1 MPRSPITSKNAKANE
16 AFDLLKQGKH
26 KEARDIL
33 EKIVHEDTAD
43 AAVLETLGD
52 VREKLGDKAGAM
64 DAYGGAVTHLRARGE
79 GKRAL
84 AIIEL
89 MLIVDES
96 TVTARREAADIR
108 RELGDVAACWRDVIT
123 TVEAALHKDDL
134 AAALEVVEAHADVV
148 PDQQPAVAVCRRLE
162 TASKREA
169 SRMARALAE
178 SLRVRGRVDDARVL
192 SALATDIEPAL
203 KDVIHSRNV
212 PPEERTD
219 EPWAEKTP
227 EVPASLSDVEDID
240 DDPTDMDR

>member
-1 MPRSPITSKNAKANE
+1 MARSPISSKNAKANE

-33 EKIVHEDTAD
+33 EKIVHEDSAD

-52 VREKLGDKAGAM
+52 VREKLGDKVGAL

-84 AIIEL
+84 GILEL
-89 MLIVDES
+89 MLIVEETS
-96 TVTARREAADIR
+96 VIARREGADIR
-108 RELGDVAACWRDVIT
+108 RELGDDAACWRDVVVTID
-123 TVEAALHKDDL
+123 AALAKKDL
-134 AAALEVVEAHADVV
+134 AAALDVVEAHADIV
-148 PDQQPAVAVCRRLE
+148 PDQQLAVAACRRLE
-162 TASKREA
+162 TASKKHA
-169 SRMARALAE
+169 SRIARTLAE
-178 SLRVRGRVDDARVL
+178 SLRARGKIDDARVL
-192 SALATDIEPAL
+192 SALATEIEPAL

-219 EPWAEKTP
+219 EPWSEKTP
-227 EVPASLSDVEDID
+227 EVPASLGDVGDVD